1 MTTDEPAVRSVE
13 RAALEGG
20 GDTPLLPLSLP
31 PPPPPPP
38 PLPLHHAPT
47 TRALPEL
54 TPPHERLAFR
64 VSEPRAAVLVQKKR
78 ARGGRSLSTE

>member
-1 MTTDEPAVRSVE
+1 MTTDKPAVRSVE

-20 GDTPLLPLSLP
+20 EDTPLLPLSF
-31 PPPPPPP
+31 PPPPP

-47 TRALPEL
+47 TRALPGL